1 MIRVLIMLGAL
12 LTLGCGSA
20 AAPEVDP
27 HQAAADWFDANREY
41 VAGSVLTAALAYSP
55 ALAAVDVDINY
66 LEKQYQSGVRTELRD
81 VERIDAQDG
90 PMFLA
95 RLWTLAEFA
104 VHSDHVSGM
113 VEVDFPLELTIQADD
128 GNVEAHPVGGDMEL
142 RVSIGRILIE
152 PEDIP
157 VDVVDEEDWDKLR
170 DLMGEVRVS
179 ATLSGQP
186 TRNPTWLPRARQGQ
200 PVIGAILTHLRL
212 RRL

>member
-1 MIRVLIMLGAL
+1 LIRVLIMLGAL

-81 VERIDAQDG
+81 VERVEAQDG
-90 PMFLA
+90 PVFLA

-104 VHSDHVSGM
+104 VHSDCVSGM
-113 VEVDFPLELTIQADD
+113 VEVDFPWELTIQADD
-128 GNVEAHPVGGDMEL
+128 GNVEAHPAGGDMEL
-142 RVSIGRILIE
+142 QVNIGRLLIE

-157 VDVVDEEDWDKLR
+157 VDVVDEENWDKLK
-170 DLMGEVRVS
+170 DLMEC
-179 ATLSGQP
+179 
-186 TRNPTWLPRARQGQ
+186 
-200 PVIGAILTHLRL
+200 
-212 RRL
+212 